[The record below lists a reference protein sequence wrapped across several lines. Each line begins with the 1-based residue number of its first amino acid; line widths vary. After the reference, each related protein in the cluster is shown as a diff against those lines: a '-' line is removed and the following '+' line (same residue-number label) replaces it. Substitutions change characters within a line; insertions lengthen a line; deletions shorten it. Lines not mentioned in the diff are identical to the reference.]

1 MPLAQIGEAVQAANK
16 VLDQSAQYGFL
27 GYALAV
33 VYLTMIGG
41 LGLHFWKVVL
51 PERDARIKSTQS
63 MNECL
68 ATLSQQSIRTTAVLE
83 SQEALL
89 QKLDNRLS
97 TIENAVE
104 QHRCEWREANLPRR
118 ASSAHA

>member
-1 MPLAQIGEAVQAANK
+1 MLLAQISEAMQTANK
-16 VLDQSAQYGFL
+16 VLDKSAEYGFL

-63 MNECL
+63 MSECL
-68 ATLSQQSIRTTAVLE
+68 TTLSQQSIKTTAVLE
-83 SQEALL
+83 AQEELL
-89 QKLDNRLS
+89 QKLDGRLS
-97 TIENAVE
+97 TIENTVE
-104 QHRCEWREANLPRR
+104 QRRCEWREANLPRR
-118 ASSAHA
+118 PSSSHT